1 MGGRLLDDGRIFL
14 LALTEDEDRQAKA
27 HLHER
32 RQASAFQQ
40 SQKRQL
46 EASNPSLKDS
56 CSAPSGKKSISN
68 TLSISLSVQDSPSAL
83 LPVNKAA
90 RLESPTGAG
99 STLAS
104 APAPAS
110 PSQTLSTA
118 DHTFNFMDPTADFA
132 DCGIQL
138 EAGNKSSLDGVGVE
152 SAKDRGGVESS
163 EDGGRVEDG
172 LTLNEAVAMAERN
185 SAHELGF
192 VGDNGSVAVGG
203 RGKSGSGAGKVKGRK
218 RAPVKPYDRDA
229 AKRQPW
235 DSPQMDP
242 HSSRSPAATDP
253 AATAADSAGTLR
265 AALLAAVPDISSAA
279 TAAAPTTALFAA
291 APPPSAAAIADS
303 AGTLRAALLAV
314 APDISAA
321 AMAAS
326 SPAVLAAEGVLL
338 QVMDDMQ
345 YDLLRLLD
353 DGEKDQSFVAAA
365 PSSSPSSSPAPLG
378 TPQKAPGTPPV
389 PSAPMKVAPAQ
400 PITSIPAPARSS
412 TSAASTPASA
422 TSPPAPAPR
431 PAPVPSTSAAGQ
443 TKKEDHGELAD
454 LRAQLAAIKSQMLF
468 LETREAIAL
477 ERQVQRSPM
486 MEANA
491 FYLKQHAGREEHR
504 AKGEVELVE
513 LVDSSDDED
522 EGVVLAHT
530 SRWIDL
536 KNKFVPQHS
545 LAAQRGMFEV
555 KPDPEG
561 GEKDHSGGAG
571 PSVSI

>member
-138 EAGNKSSLDGVGVE
+138 EAGNKSAKDGGGVE
-152 SAKDRGGVESS
+152 SAKDR
-163 EDGGRVEDG
+163 GRVEDG

-192 VGDNGSVAVGG
+192 VGDNGIVAVGG

-253 AATAADSAGTLR
+253 AATAADSAGNLR
-265 AALLAAVPDISSAA
+265 AALLAAAPDISSAA

-303 AGTLRAALLAV
+303 AETLRAALLAV
-314 APDISAA
+314 VPDISAA

-389 PSAPMKVAPAQ
+389 PSAPMKVTPAQ
-400 PITSIPAPARSS
+400 QITSIPADRFV
-412 TSAASTPASA
+412 TSASAPAS
-422 TSPPAPAPR
+422 
-431 PAPVPSTSAAGQ
+431 
-443 TKKEDHGELAD
+443 
-454 LRAQLAAIKSQMLF
+454 LF
-468 LETREAIAL
+468 
-477 ERQVQRSPM
+477 
-486 MEANA
+486 
-491 FYLKQHAGREEHR
+491 
-504 AKGEVELVE
+504 
-513 LVDSSDDED
+513 
-522 EGVVLAHT
+522 
-530 SRWIDL
+530 
-536 KNKFVPQHS
+536 
-545 LAAQRGMFEV
+545 
-555 KPDPEG
+555 
-561 GEKDHSGGAG
+561 
-571 PSVSI
+571 